1 MQFNIIG
8 INPIGLRQ
16 CNSNCSNSCTTRIT
30 RTSKRCVTYIFV
42 LYVNWQSL
50 YETQFRSSDKPKTMQ
65 PPFGLSEA
73 PTPSPPCRQTSSL
86 TCDTSTG
93 WSGSTSTSRR
103 NSNSNYF
110 YIQDTIIHDHYFLL
124 LSVAMIATLAS
135 FFCTFLRVTV
145 EGGMKLS
152 VMCRILET
160 VSLGLDIFGR
170 VPDLTV
176 IDAIAVGTFGANAVL
191 MHSINSVEVSSLT

>member
-1 MQFNIIG
+1 MIG
-8 INPIGLRQ
+8 
-16 CNSNCSNSCTTRIT
+16 
-30 RTSKRCVTYIFV
+30 
-42 LYVNWQSL
+42 
-50 YETQFRSSDKPKTMQ
+50 
-65 PPFGLSEA
+65 
-73 PTPSPPCRQTSSL
+73 
-86 TCDTSTG
+86 
-93 WSGSTSTSRR
+93 
-103 NSNSNYF
+103 
-110 YIQDTIIHDHYFLL
+110 
-124 LSVAMIATLAS
+124 TLAS